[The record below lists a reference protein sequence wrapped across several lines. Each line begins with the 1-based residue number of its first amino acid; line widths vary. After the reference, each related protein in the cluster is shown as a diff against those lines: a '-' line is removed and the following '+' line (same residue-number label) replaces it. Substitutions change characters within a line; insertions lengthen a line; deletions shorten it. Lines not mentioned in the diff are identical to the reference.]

1 MNLGEA
7 ISICR
12 KQKGLTID
20 ELVEKSGV
28 PKGTL
33 NKITNG
39 ITLSPKIE
47 TVRAIANALDMRMED
62 FERMCEKEPP
72 PRNYRSRFE
81 GGNEDARG
89 IVSQVRIHPAGTGHQ
104 RSRRGLPV
112 SLDRPAQRLVRA
124 EQLTP

>member
-7 ISICR
+7 ISMCR

-62 FERMCEKEPP
+62 FERMCEKEKSPETTEVD
-72 PRNYRSRFE
+72 SREEMKMLEELLVKFGYIQPGQDISDRDAAFLSHLIGLLNAWFE
-81 GGNEDARG
+81 Q
-89 IVSQVRIHPAGTGHQ
+89 S
-104 RSRRGLPV
+104 S
-112 SLDRPAQRLVRA
+112 
-124 EQLTP
+124 